1 MFSSPFSKV
10 SLVLDIRC
18 LKQVKARRREFGE
31 IYQVYSK
38 LKWFPGPSLGFPK
51 YLIWLFVISLVS
63 LSLFFLLSAACFL
76 PPSWSCCR
84 MPVPL
89 ICPSAHRGSPAVPQC
104 QRKAN
109 FPLAKSRTVLPG
121 SQIWFLS
128 AYFGPSFGLSQNF

>member
-63 LSLFFLLSAACFL
+63 LSH
-76 PPSWSCCR
+76 PSPEDYR
-84 MPVPL
+84 IIDV
-89 ICPSAHRGSPAVPQC
+89 HRPWL
-104 QRKAN
+104 KT
-109 FPLAKSRTVLPG
+109 TVEEN
-121 SQIWFLS
+121 SEIRFIS
-128 AYFGPSFGLSQNF
+128 K